1 MKRYVFVLIMS
12 VLCGCSSLQPVPH
25 PFARTLKYVLDER
38 KKMQPKLDLLAKRK
52 LEAQAEYDNLLAKE
66 HSFMAELNDEE
77 LKAYEEYIN
86 ALKSEANLATLH
98 RTNRELKRLLEP
110 KKKYLALIALR
121 GEKYYVSKKLE
132 SLHNCKER
140 FRYKLEMN
148 GNRIR
153 NFRHKPR
160 HQLTGNDYLEMS
172 RIRQEADEL
181 RQLLEEF
188 HKDFEQTY
196 IEAKDD
202 VTKQVNE

>member
-1 MKRYVFVLIMS
+1 MKRCVLVLIMS
-12 VLCGCSSLQPVPH
+12 VLSGCSSLQPVPH

-38 KKMQPKLDLLAKRK
+38 KKAQPKLDLLVKRK
-52 LEAQAEYDNLLAKE
+52 LEAQAEYDTLLAKE

-110 KKKYLALIALR
+110 KRKYLALIALR

-160 HQLTGNDYLEMS
+160 RQLTGNDYLEMS
-172 RIRQEADEL
+172 RIKQEADEL

-188 HKDFEQTY
+188 HKDFEWTY
-196 IEAKDD
+196 IEAQDD
-202 VTKQVNE
+202 VTKQASK